1 MFVYHFHDPEQTCS
15 SMFALHFY
23 NLKTLYEVERYCM
36 EYLFGLALL
45 FWKLLTIGI
54 QLWQFVE
61 LNGQTMN
68 WAKSELYRK
77 WIWGENFLRRLFHY
91 GLS

>member
-1 MFVYHFHDPEQTCS
+1 MFFHVRASFLQ
-15 SMFALHFY
+15 
-23 NLKTLYEVERYCM
+23 LKDVIRSGTLLYGVPIRIS
-36 EYLFGLALL
+36 LL